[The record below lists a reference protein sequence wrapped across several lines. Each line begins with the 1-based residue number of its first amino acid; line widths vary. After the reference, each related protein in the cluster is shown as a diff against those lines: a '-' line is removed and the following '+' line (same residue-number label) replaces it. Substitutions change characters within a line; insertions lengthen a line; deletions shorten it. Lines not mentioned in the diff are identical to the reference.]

1 MKPENLTTS
10 LNQQQVPGQEQ
21 YGPVEHVF
29 GVYDQR
35 LQAAANIDGL

>member
-10 LNQQQVPGQEQ
+10 LNQQQLLGQEQ

-29 GVYDQR
+29 GVHDQR
-35 LQAAANIDGL
+35 FQAAGNIGGV